1 MLTLLGFAL
10 VSGRLRHDVFSV
22 FFVFLSP
29 YLSFVLVSLWFYKYQ
44 ALSVNAA
51 ALLVMQ
57 HPLGKTVLGL
67 MSDSATAIATK
78 MPQSTSSRLPAAST
92 KYLEPVTHPAAPR
105 KVSFAIEFVF

>member
-78 MPQSTSSRLPAAST
+78 MPQSTSSGF
-92 KYLEPVTHPAAPR
+92 
-105 KVSFAIEFVF
+105 VSARRIA